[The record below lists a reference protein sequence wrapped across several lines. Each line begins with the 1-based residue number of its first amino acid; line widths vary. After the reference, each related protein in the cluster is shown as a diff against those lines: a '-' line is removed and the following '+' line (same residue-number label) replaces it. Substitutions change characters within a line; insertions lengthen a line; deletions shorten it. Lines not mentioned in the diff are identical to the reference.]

1 MDRKLVASILQRLV
15 DLKTLLRRGNES
27 EIMILEDDA
36 TYERMEAVY
45 LV

>member
-1 MDRKLVASILQRLV
+1 MVRKLVDSILQRLV

-27 EIMILEDDA
+27 EIMFLEDDA